1 MDKNLKSHSDRRKI
15 YNSDKTSIQICKKT
29 HEKLKSYCDSNNLK
43 IKSFIEEIILK
54 SINTE
59 FKK

>member
-1 MDKNLKSHSDRRKI
+1 MDKKVKNHQERRKI

-43 IKSFIEEIILK
+43 IKNFIEEIILK
-54 SINTE
+54 SI
-59 FKK
+59 K